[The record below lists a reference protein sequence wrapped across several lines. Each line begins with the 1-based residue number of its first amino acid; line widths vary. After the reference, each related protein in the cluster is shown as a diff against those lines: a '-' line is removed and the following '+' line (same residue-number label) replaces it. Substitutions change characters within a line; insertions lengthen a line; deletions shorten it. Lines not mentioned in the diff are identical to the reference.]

1 LLSSALASSFFFLPF
16 ITFGAVLKPTTA
28 EVPLAAV
35 DFLLLS
41 KPASLS
47 ALDYLVSAAGLFS
60 TAFFSSLGFVVAVVG
75 AGLVVAFAPPGAA
88 FFSTTYVTPPAFIL
102 SFKLSS
108 MGSAPPSSVAGFLA
122 PAFSKAK
129 GLFYEEPFAGV
140 VAGFLTATEDPPPI
154 FEIAGVL
161 LSFGLSPVE
170 VAVLLSSLV
179 PFYTVAFLSPAGLLL
194 SVAAVAGAV
203 VVVLIPN
210 FLASA

>member
-60 TAFFSSLGFVVAVVG
+60 TLGFVVAVVG

-88 FFSTTYVTPPAFIL
+88 FFSTTYVIPPAFIL

-122 PAFSKAK
+122 PAFSKAI